1 MNIKEVVGSIVET
14 IIKVAALLFLISFV
28 YDAAIKAYD
37 FGFRVFAEEAVTTGE
52 GRIISI
58 SVEQDDSV
66 LDIGKNLEEKGLIR
80 DANLFFVQELLSENH
95 GKINPGI
102 YDLSTSM
109 KSDEMI
115 AIMSAKSEETEDES
129 KDKAASAGNADTEGS
144 EDTQDESGAEDGG
157 AAGDG
162 ETESSEGEETG
173 TNKKRPESL
182 PETNRI
188 KRRYQSDD
196 RR

>member
-14 IIKVAALLFLISFV
+14 IIKVAALLFLISVV

-37 FGFRVFAEEAVTTGE
+37 FGYRVFAEEAMTTGE

-58 SVEQDDSV
+58 YVEPDDSV
-66 LDIGKNLEEKGLIR
+66 MDIGKNLEEKGLIR

-109 KSDEMI
+109 KSDEML
-115 AIMSAKSEETEDES
+115 AIMAAEPEETEED
-129 KDKAASAGNADTEGS
+129 KDKPASGRGTGSNADSEDEGDAEDETGESGTEG
-144 EDTQDESGAEDGG
+144 
-157 AAGDG
+157 GDG
-162 ETESSEGEETG
+162 ETGAEEGEAGDETSAVS
-173 TNKKRPESL
+173 E
-182 PETNRI
+182 
-188 KRRYQSDD
+188 
-196 RR
+196 

>member
-80 DANLFFVQELLSENH
+80 DANLFFVQELLSEKH

-162 ETESSEGEETG
+162 ETESSEGEET
-173 TNKKRPESL
+173 
-182 PETNRI
+182 
-188 KRRYQSDD
+188 SDGNE
-196 RR
+196 

>member
-14 IIKVAALLFLISFV
+14 IIKVAALLFLISVV

-37 FGFRVFAEEAVTTGE
+37 FGYRVFAEEAMTTGE

-58 SVEQDDSV
+58 YVEPDDSV
-66 LDIGKNLEEKGLIR
+66 MDIGKNLEEKGLIR

-109 KSDEMI
+109 KSDEML
-115 AIMSAKSEETEDES
+115 AIMAAEPEETEED
-129 KDKAASAGNADTEGS
+129 KDKPASGRGTGSNADSEDEGDADDETGESGTEG
-144 EDTQDESGAEDGG
+144 
-157 AAGDG
+157 GDG
-162 ETESSEGEETG
+162 ETGAEEGEAGDETSAVS
-173 TNKKRPESL
+173 E
-182 PETNRI
+182 
-188 KRRYQSDD
+188 
-196 RR
+196 